1 MSKILRSTTT
11 ARGVSYVKEAL
22 DTMLNDSDDAG
33 GVALRSLLF
42 KLSLV
47 IPLPFIIAF
56 RIMGFQ
62 WADGRMSG
70 GAPVALTSLVE
81 VFFPCVRFQLS
92 SSCALASQNCVSAS
106 PSGTCLLSSWV
117 WPTARPRSS
126 RSRGQVCGCHS
137 RDGDCAVRPPVDRC
151 VQRQFR
157 QAMPIFDRGA

>member
-1 MSKILRSTTT
+1 MSQILRSTTT

-62 WADGRMSG
+62 WADGSMSG
-70 GAPVALTSLVE
+70 GAPVALTSLVGS
-81 VFFPCVRFQLS
+81 VFFHVYAS
-92 SSCALASQNCVSAS
+92 SFHRLALWRRRIA
-106 PSGTCLLSSWV
+106 
-117 WPTARPRSS
+117 
-126 RSRGQVCGCHS
+126 
-137 RDGDCAVRPPVDRC
+137 
-151 VQRQFR
+151 
-157 QAMPIFDRGA
+157 